1 MRRVQSSKQCTGKVR
16 KQQNK
21 LKDMNLGDHYLEQL
35 LVGAGLSKAKNDS
48 DQEALKK

>member
-1 MRRVQSSKQCTGKVR
+1 MRRVQSSKQCAGKVR

-21 LKDMNLGDHYLEQL
+21 LKDMDLGDQYLEHL